1 MVISYRLY
9 SIQKHDFPLGK
20 SRWEFL
26 GMLCAVSI
34 VKCTFFESVEM
45 ILEFLREKT
54 LVVDDD
60 DNSVKNAIDIPKGQ
74 IQFIFWSNSS
84 STLHQTS
91 LLRGEL
97 VGWGINGGYD
107 GTNTILSAKK
117 TSHVE
122 QPPPGAFVCIRD
134 DDDDV
139 LKHFSSFFFS
149 FLFLKPLFSHGP
161 NASG

>member
-1 MVISYRLY
+1 
-9 SIQKHDFPLGK
+9 
-20 SRWEFL
+20 
-26 GMLCAVSI
+26 
-34 VKCTFFESVEM
+34 M

-54 LVVDDD
+54 LVVDD

-84 STLHQTS
+84 SSTLLQTS

-97 VGWGINGGYD
+97 VGWGINGGY

-139 LKHFSSFFFS
+139 LKHFSSFFSHSCFWNPF
-149 FLFLKPLFSHGP
+149 FLTDQMPQDNISRPLEHKRLGFLTESTQKQGERMS
-161 NASG
+161 NY

>member
-1 MVISYRLY
+1 MYISYRLY

-97 VGWGINGGYD
+97 VG
-107 GTNTILSAKK
+107 
-117 TSHVE
+117 
-122 QPPPGAFVCIRD
+122 
-134 DDDDV
+134 
-139 LKHFSSFFFS
+139 
-149 FLFLKPLFSHGP
+149 
-161 NASG
+161 